1 MGCSAWFIVLGSGLQ
16 QVTTGPRSPFSFFLR
31 DDDDDYYYYN
41 SPKRTLEIV
50 PVVLKWSSLTLYGAG
65 TSLRRTLSVSSICSK
80 VLIRF
85 RMRGSFQQW
94 ESVEVNWLSNCR
106 DWSSISVFILAVS
119 AERNLTLLH
128 SWLNE
133 KLFFAGFIAD
143 QAGSYVIAFYTAGSL
158 GILFAFLP
166 FILLCAK
173 QETNRE
179 EVDSWT

>member
-1 MGCSAWFIVLGSGLQ
+1 MIL
-16 QVTTGPRSPFSFFLR
+16 
-31 DDDDDYYYYN
+31 
-41 SPKRTLEIV
+41 KRTLEIV
-50 PVVLKWSSLTLYGAG
+50 PVVLKWSFLTLHRAG

-85 RMRGSFQQW
+85 RTRGSFQQW
-94 ESVEVNWLSNCR
+94 ESVEDNWLNNCR
-106 DWSSISVFILAVS
+106 DWPSISV
-119 AERNLTLLH
+119 LH

-143 QAGSYVIAFYTAGSL
+143 QAGSYVIAFYTAGSM

-179 EVDSWT
+179 EVDSLTVNTWLTAKILPWVFP

>member
-1 MGCSAWFIVLGSGLQ
+1 MFGWFIVLGSGLQ
-16 QVTTGPRSPFSFFLR
+16 QVTTGPRSLISFFLQDDD
-31 DDDDDYYYYN
+31 DDDDDYYYN
-41 SPKRTLEIV
+41 SRKRTLEIV
-50 PVVLKWSSLTLYGAG
+50 PVVLKWSSLTLYRAG

-85 RMRGSFQQW
+85 RTRGSFQQW
-94 ESVEVNWLSNCR
+94 DSVEDNCLSNSR
-106 DWSSISVFILAVS
+106 DWPSISVFILAVS
-119 AERNLTLLH
+119 TERDLTVLH

-133 KLFFAGFIAD
+133 ILFFAGFIAD

-158 GILFAFLP
+158 GILCAFLP

-179 EVDSWT
+179 EADSLT